1 MNYTVVGDSVN
12 LASRLEGINK
22 IYQTNIIV
30 SSETQEEAGSEFLFR
45 PLDTVRVKGKRGV
58 EIFELIDSKEQLP
71 KSRSSF
77 VRSSREVCGPTM
89 LGDSIRLMRFSNN
102 LGNFSDDVPTQI
114 YLRRSHRF
122 SIVPPSVDWEPVI
135 DLEPRF
141 KTQADI

>member
-45 PLDTVRVKGKRGV
+45 PLDTVRVKGKQKGV
-58 EIFELIDSKEQLP
+58 EIFELIDSKEQASE
-71 KSRSSF
+71 KQKQFCAEFSR
-77 VRSSREVCGPTM
+77 VCGPTM

-102 LGNFSDDVPTQI
+102 LVKLFRMMFPHKSTCDAATA
-114 YLRRSHRF
+114 
-122 SIVPPSVDWEPVI
+122 SVLCLLV
-135 DLEPRF
+135 
-141 KTQADI
+141 